1 MISAVRAAC
10 GLIVCGLLLV
20 ACAGAGTSDKPLVIS
35 PGTNVF
41 FQAYLSSTSSRS
53 AFAVSEDGSASFYS
67 YCGLGTCN
75 GLSNIGQEAIKGC
88 EQLGQ
93 GRCVVLGSN
102 GIVKRP
108 YVVAGGLPALP
119 SQGVRTDF
127 VSGDRIR
134 EELVGNSIVEANLEG
149 NTWVEY
155 FAPDGTLRG
164 RTGSTDPGRSTA
176 ILCASTITALRAT
189 GAGSSPR
196 APTARST
203 ITKMGNSVR
212 RFPARSCKRAIR
224 RTFDR
229 HATVECDAG
238 HNSVVRPP
246 T

>member
-10 GLIVCGLLLV
+10 GLIVCGLLLA
-20 ACAGAGTSDKPLVIS
+20 ACAGASTSTSEKPLVIS
-35 PGTNVF
+35 PATNVF

-75 GLSNIGQEAIKGC
+75 GLSNIGKEAIKGC
-88 EQLGQ
+88 EELGQ

-119 SQGVRTDF
+119 SQGVRTTAF

-164 RTGSTDPGRSTA
+164 RTDDG
-176 ILCASTITALRAT
+176 
-189 GAGSSPR
+189 
-196 APTARST
+196 
-203 ITKMGNSVR
+203 R
-212 RFPARSCKRAIR
+212 RFDGSWKIDGNTLCVDYHSIASDWCGQFAEGADGSINYYKDGKFSKTFPRSVLQK
-224 RTFDR
+224 
-229 HATVECDAG
+229 G
-238 HNSVVRPP
+238 NPQNL
-246 T
+246 